1 MANRELKALK
11 KQLLALQN
19 ERDKEKE
26 YIKAKNGLFE
36 INFKTGE
43 KRKLDIVPEDA
54 KINYIDAL
62 MENILI
68 CPGNGEPIVIVDD
81 IANIEAETIKVL
93 NLTKGSQCAAN
104 EHLF

>member
-62 MENILI
+62 MENIS
-68 CPGNGEPIVIVDD
+68 
-81 IANIEAETIKVL
+81 
-93 NLTKGSQCAAN
+93 NLSRKRRTYCNS
-104 EHLF
+104 

>member
-19 ERDKEKE
+19 EQKKEKE
-26 YIKAKNGLFE
+26 YIKAKDGLFE
-36 INFKTGE
+36 INFRTGE
-43 KRKLDIVPEDA
+43 KKKLDIIPKDVT
-54 KINYIDAL
+54 INYIDAF
-62 MENILI
+62 MEDILI

-93 NLTKGSQCAAN
+93 NITKGSQCAAN
-104 EHLF
+104 DNLF